1 MAGMAIEKGP
11 GVLTHLDRK
20 GEARMV
26 DVGEKAAS
34 ARRAVAEATI
44 RVGAEAFR
52 LLEENRLA
60 KGDALA
66 VARIAGIQAGKRASE
81 WIPLCHPIPLDAL
94 EIEIRLLR
102 ERLEVRVRAE
112 ARTRASTGVEM
123 EAMVAASAACLTLYD
138 MVKGVD
144 RGAAIGS
151 VRLLEKEGGK
161 SGRWTAPTEER

>member
-1 MAGMAIEKGP
+1 MAAMTVDEGSSG
-11 GVLTHLDRK
+11 LTHLDRK

-26 DVGEKAAS
+26 DVGEKTPS
-34 ARRAVAEATI
+34 ARRAVAEAKI
-44 RVGAEAFR
+44 RLGAEAFR
-52 LLEENRLA
+52 LLEENRLS

-81 WIPLCHPIPLDAL
+81 WVPLCHPIPLDGL
-94 EIEIRLLR
+94 DVDVRLVR
-102 ERLEVRVRAE
+102 ERFEARVRAE

-123 EAMVAASAACLTLYD
+123 EAMVAAAAACLALYD

-144 RGAAIGS
+144 RGATIGA

-161 SGRWTAPTEER
+161 SGRWTAPTEAR